1 FILASFSIA
10 SFISEHCYRTLSDRI
25 GRQPRLLGGLFVF
38 LLSFL
43 VFPIF
48 SNSVVVLYFIRFFA
62 DMASGALYV
71 ATTSMVA
78 GITSIESRTKY
89 MGLIGMAM
97 GIGFVFGPGVGGL
110 LATVSISAPFFMTS
124 VIILVALIFSI
135 IKIEE
140 TYNRHTEMVRGI

>member
-1 FILASFSIA
+1 MLA
-10 SFISEHCYRTLSDRI
+10 ERI
-25 GRQPRLLGGLFVF
+25 VIIPLLVGVFFVF
-38 LLSFL
+38 MLSFL
-43 VFPIF
+43 VFSIF
-48 SNSVVVLYFIRFFA
+48 SHSLVILYSCRFFA
-62 DMASGALYV
+62 GMASGALYV

-78 GITSIESRTKY
+78 DITSIESRSKY

-135 IKIEE
+135 I
-140 TYNRHTEMVRGI
+140 